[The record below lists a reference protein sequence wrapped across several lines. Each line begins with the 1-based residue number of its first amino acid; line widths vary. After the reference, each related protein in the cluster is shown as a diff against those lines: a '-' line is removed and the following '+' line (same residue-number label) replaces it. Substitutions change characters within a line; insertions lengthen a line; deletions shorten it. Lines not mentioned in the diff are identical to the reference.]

1 MAESNFDS
9 LQIITEQAK
18 LISAGNYE
26 QIEKLIPLTDSTQNS
41 PQIAELA
48 ESISMLS
55 VMVET
60 REYSLKQKI
69 KELKEKNFEIENLI
83 NNRSLLTFL
92 LINIL
97 LLLSA
102 YIFILGIIYN
112 GYFKTKIL
120 RTLFIGFRL

>member
-69 KELKEKNFEIENLI
+69 KELREKF
-83 NNRSLLTFL
+83 
-92 LINIL
+92 
-97 LLLSA
+97 
-102 YIFILGIIYN
+102 
-112 GYFKTKIL
+112 
-120 RTLFIGFRL
+120 